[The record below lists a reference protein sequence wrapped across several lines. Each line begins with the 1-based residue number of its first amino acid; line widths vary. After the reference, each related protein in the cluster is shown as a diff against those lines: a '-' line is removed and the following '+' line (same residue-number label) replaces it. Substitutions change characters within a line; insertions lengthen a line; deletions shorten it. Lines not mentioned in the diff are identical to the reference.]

1 MNPSDK
7 YRLIKK
13 GLHIAEAYQMRSIL
27 EENSNNDLDPSIFEV
42 NKDTA
47 EVNVSQSD
55 SEGVSEEQKRL
66 LPEDLEQVFKASTKQ
81 LSSTESLQLANLQVL
96 KMSLQVL
103 NLTLATF
110 LQSSVRLTPIKL
122 RMRRTPPCFINE
134 KEAHLKTSSP
144 MGNDRSPWSQHNVWR
159 HHNL

>member
-1 MNPSDK
+1 MNTSDK

-13 GLHIAEAYQMRSIL
+13 GLHIAEAYQIRSIL

-66 LPEDLEQVFKASTKQ
+66 LPEDLEQVF
-81 LSSTESLQLANLQVL
+81 
-96 KMSLQVL
+96 
-103 NLTLATF
+103 
-110 LQSSVRLTPIKL
+110 
-122 RMRRTPPCFINE
+122 
-134 KEAHLKTSSP
+134 
-144 MGNDRSPWSQHNVWR
+144 
-159 HHNL
+159 